1 MISVII
7 PAHNYGK
14 YILECLNSIL
24 NNNNSL
30 INEIIIINDSSIDE
44 TDLILKDYPKKNNK
58 IKYYNKSFRS
68 LSKSL
73 NFAITKASANLITK
87 VDADDWVEKNFLE
100 IYYNT
105 LKKNNYDF
113 IYGNLRIVSELNKKI
128 LYRNQYVSLF
138 NKKLKYPYGSGTIFK
153 KILWE
158 KVGGFNEKI
167 KYQDDYDF
175 WLRLNKL
182 KKIKIGYINQSLYN
196 YRKHKNNMSKNFYE
210 KNITKT
216 KIFFKNLF

>member
-73 NFAITKASANLITK
+73 NFGITKASANLITK

-100 IYYNT
+100 VYYNT

-128 LYRNQYVSLF
+128 LYRNQYVSFF

-216 KIFFKNLF
+216 KILFKNLF

>member
-1 MISVII
+1 MKNIGENSINKIVKERINNGSFESI
-7 PAHNYGK
+7 ENFCERMDSSWINK
-14 YILECLNSIL
+14 RILE
-24 NNNNSL
+24 SL
-30 INEIIIINDSSIDE
+30 IKSGSFDEFVDRGSLLDSME
-44 TDLILKDYPKKNNK
+44 KIL
-58 IKYYNKSFRS
+58 
-68 LSKSL
+68 LQ
-73 NFAITKASANLITK
+73 ITNHT
-87 VDADDWVEKNFLE
+87 
-100 IYYNT
+100 
-105 LKKNNYDF
+105 
-113 IYGNLRIVSELNKKI
+113 NLRNSNQSTMFDLFGDEVSTPTTEFFLSEEKTEDKE
-128 LYRNQYVSLF
+128 
-138 NKKLKYPYGSGTIFK
+138 

-216 KIFFKNLF
+216 KILFKNLF

>member
-73 NFAITKASANLITK
+73 NFGITQASANLITK

-100 IYYNT
+100 VYYNT
-105 LKKNNYDF
+105 LKKNITTALDELTTQYQCKQCEQF
-113 IYGNLRIVSELNKKI
+113 CSYGN
-128 LYRNQYVSLF
+128 
-138 NKKLKYPYGSGTIFK
+138 
-153 KILWE
+153 
-158 KVGGFNEKI
+158 
-167 KYQDDYDF
+167 
-175 WLRLNKL
+175 NKL
-182 KKIKIGYINQSLYN
+182 
-196 YRKHKNNMSKNFYE
+196 
-210 KNITKT
+210 
-216 KIFFKNLF
+216 